1 MDNEDKEDS
10 AEQFKVMKALG
21 HGQMVA
27 HAIP

>member
-10 AEQFKVMKALG
+10 AEQFKAIEALSP
-21 HGQMVA
+21 GQMVA